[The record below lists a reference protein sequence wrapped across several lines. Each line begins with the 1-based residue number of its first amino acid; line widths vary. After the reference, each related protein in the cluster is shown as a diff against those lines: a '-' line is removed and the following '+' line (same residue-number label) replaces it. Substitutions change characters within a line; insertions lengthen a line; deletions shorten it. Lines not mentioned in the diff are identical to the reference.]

1 LNGLKISIVLYRM
14 TVWTDFVKK
23 YAADKGISYKAA
35 LSQASE
41 SYKSGKSKPSEATV
55 QVKRN
60 VAQRGLADIANKAKT
75 SVAKKK
81 QEFIKRTGIPEDLLQ
96 AYSDLRYVW
105 ILYYELDKSKF
116 DKTPKKVKEALRKFQ
131 DKIIELFSYIPTKG
145 NESVED
151 YFEPVKDYDNDDL
164 GIGEYTDSKG
174 TYYWEDDAVT
184 YYINHY
190 IDRAEEVL
198 KEIMALDN
206 DPDPRVEKKYLSD
219 YGKIF
224 YALKKPDK
232 FGFTPIWPFSDNKS
246 IYDSLA
252 PVEHGNN
259 APVGLIKPKGRD
271 WFFRFEYPSKAV
283 EAFYKEVDKFANR
296 GASLKDVLD
305 KFF

>member
-1 LNGLKISIVLYRM
+1 M
-14 TVWTDFVKK
+14 TAWTDFVRE
-23 YAADKGISYKAA
+23 YAAKHNVSYKTAM
-35 LSQASE
+35 SQASE
-41 SYKSGKSKPSEATV
+41 SYKNRGTT

-60 VAQRGLADIANKAKT
+60 VAQRGLADIANLAKT
-75 SVAKKK
+75 SVAKKQSKK
-81 QEFIKRTGIPEDLLQ
+81 QEFIKRTGIPEGLLQ
-96 AYSDLRYVW
+96 SYVDF
-105 ILYYELDKSKF
+105 LYVSTLYHNVAHKIDKP
-116 DKTPKKVKEALRKFQ
+116 PKKVKEALRKFH
-131 DKIIELFSYIPTKG
+131 DKILELFRFIPTKG

-151 YFEPVKDYDNDDL
+151 YFEPSEDYDNDDL
-164 GIGEYTDSKG
+164 GIGEYTDAKG
-174 TYYWEDDAVT
+174 EYYWEDDAVT

-190 IDRAEEVL
+190 TDQAEEVL

-252 PVEHGNN
+252 PVEHGSN

-271 WFFRFEYPSKAV
+271 WFFRFEYPNKAV